1 MAAAPCC
8 GANMLP
14 DVAKAAVKPEVA
26 VAFHPG
32 YESNLKRGFEPRT
45 KVPMVAGEA
54 DDWSAC

>member
-1 MAAAPCC
+1 
-8 GANMLP
+8 MLP